1 MARLLNTGTVGAP
14 KFGACVDWLPLAL
27 RKIPPFSWAQFLV
40 AALVAFVSQTSV
52 ATHYY
57 VAVDG
62 NDANSGL
69 GPDKALSLKTIQ
81 AAVNKLQAGDTL
93 SIGGGVY
100 RETVVFHHSGTAKRP
115 IIVEPYKNEQV
126 IITGC
131 EPVTGWARY
140 TNNIWMAPMNWTLG
154 LGRNQ
159 VFDDGNV
166 LVEARFPNKP
176 GPGLEIPVPGLSKL
190 WPTFGEFSIP
200 AETGKSQPG
209 RIVSKLLEGQPDNYW
224 KGALYYGVHYQGW
237 SAQTGIIESSK
248 SGEIFVGNR
257 TRTWWFAAKN
267 YSQEM
272 GRGMIIGH
280 MHALDQPGEWVWQQN
295 MLYMIPP
302 DGGDPS
308 GLVEAKKRQLAFDLS
323 GQSYIHVRGLTVK
336 AASVKMDDS
345 AWCSFDH
352 CDLSYISHFT
362 LMYDIGQVEKGRDT
376 IKSGETGIFI
386 SGHDNAFLNCSVRF
400 SAGAG
405 FYLRGY
411 HQTIHNCLIDE
422 VDYTS
427 HYLNAVTEAVA
438 DFRDDEDLL
447 VGGHVIT
454 YNTMC
459 NAGRH
464 FFNFSGNGT
473 SLASRDRAPM
483 NYMAT
488 LFAHNHLYNGML
500 ETRDAGFLT
509 GYFSSGG
516 TLDGLNSQVAFNVM
530 HDSYDP
536 FGMRIKKLGIVYLDQ
551 GTCNVDLYDNLLWAK
566 PGSLPRDFWYNTCC
580 VGIHETN
587 NVFYPNFTRSSDALK
602 PNDFPEGKPFPFG
615 CNFSHPPPIPQWP
628 PLDSRLLPAES
639 VTSRSPGIV
648 KSTNG
653 LAGLTNGSWL
663 CFGNIDFHHHW
674 QSLVLH
680 FSSDAKQMNTD
691 KSDRTPPRHQKTTD
705 PLVLESIVNDGA
717 RADVQKNW
725 TFVHG
730 FTNGAWLRFN
740 QVPLGHGYQRFRII
754 YGHTNDVPRR
764 FEIHMDSVTGPLIGT
779 AVLPKTDKPR
789 VGWTQIY
796 GEGVGEVSS
805 QAVGTHDIF
814 LVFHSDDQKPI
825 GEFEYFR
832 FEQYKGEIAL
842 HKNDVKLE
850 IRIGSKDGEKIGE
863 IFPHFTGE
871 TAEFKDFAA
880 SLERVDAKSSLFI
893 VVRSKLDTPIGKIG
907 WIRLDRK
914 KEFY

>member
-1 MARLLNTGTVGAP
+1 MKKTVPFSRARLLATA
-14 KFGACVDWLPLAL
+14 
-27 RKIPPFSWAQFLV
+27 I
-40 AALVAFVSQTSV
+40 VAFVCQISE
-52 ATHYY
+52 ATHFY
-57 VAVDG
+57 VSTNG
-62 NDANSGL
+62 NDANSGR
-69 GPDKALSLKTIQ
+69 GPGREQSLKTIQ
-81 AAVNKLQAGDTL
+81 AAVDKLRPGDFL

-100 RETVVFHHSGTAKRP
+100 RETVVFHHSGTGES
-115 IIVEPYKNEQV
+115 IITVEPYRNERV

-131 EPVTGWARY
+131 EPVTGWTRY
-140 TNNIWMAPMNWTLG
+140 TNNIWMARMNWTLG

-166 LVEARFPNKP
+166 LIEARYPNEP
-176 GPGLEIPVPGLSKL
+176 DRGLEIPVRGLSKL

-200 AETGKSQPG
+200 ADTGKSQPG
-209 RIVSKLLEGQPDNYW
+209 RIVSKLLEREPDDYW
-224 KGALYYGVHYQGW
+224 RGALYYGVHYQGW

-248 SGEIFVGNR
+248 AGEIVVGDR
-257 TRTWWFAAKN
+257 TKTWWFAGTR
-267 YSQEM
+267 YGEEM

-280 MHALDQPGEWVWQQN
+280 MHALDQPGEWVWQRN

-302 DGGDPS
+302 AGAAPDGLID
-308 GLVEAKKRQLAFDLS
+308 AKKRQLAFDLS
-323 GQSYIHVRGLTVK
+323 GQSYIHIRGLAVN
-336 AASVKMDDS
+336 AASVKMDGS

-352 CDLSYISHFT
+352 CDFSYISHFT
-362 LMYDIGQVEKGRDT
+362 LMYGIGQVEKGRDT

-386 SGHDNAFLNCSVRF
+386 SGHDNAFLSCSVRF

-422 VDYTS
+422 VDYSS
-427 HYLNAVTEAVA
+427 HYLNAITEAVA
-438 DFRDDEDLL
+438 DFQDDEDLL

-454 YNTMC
+454 CNTMS

-473 SLASRDRAPM
+473 SMVSRNRAPM

-488 LFAHNHLYNGML
+488 LFAHNHLFNGML

-536 FGMRIKKLGIVYLDQ
+536 FGMRIKKLGIIYLDQ

-566 PGSLPRDFWYNTCC
+566 PGSLQQGFWYNTCC
-580 VGIHETN
+580 VGIRETN
-587 NVFYPNFTRSSDALK
+587 NVFYTNFIRSGNELR
-602 PNDFPEGKPFPFG
+602 PGDFPEGKAFQFG

-628 PLDSRLLPAES
+628 PLDSQWESAES
-639 VTSRSPGIV
+639 VTSFSPGIV

-653 LAGLTNGSWL
+653 LTGLTNGSWL
-663 CFGNIDFHHHW
+663 CFGNVDFNQHW
-674 QSLVLH
+674 QSIVLH

-691 KSDRTPPRHQKTTD
+691 KTDRTPPRHQKATD
-705 PLVLESIVNDGA
+705 PLVFEFAANDGV
-717 RADVQKNW
+717 RADVQKYW

-740 QVPLGHGYQRFRII
+740 KVPMGNGYRRFRII
-754 YGHTNDVPRR
+754 YGHTNEIPRTL
-764 FEIHMDSVTGPLIGT
+764 EVHMDSPTGPLIGT
-779 AVLPKTDKPR
+779 APLSKTDKPR
-789 VGWTQIY
+789 IGWTQIY
-796 GEGVGEVSS
+796 GEAIGEISS
-805 QAVGTHDIF
+805 LAVGTHDIF
-814 LVFHSDDQKPI
+814 LVFHSNDAKTI

-832 FEQYKGEIAL
+832 FEQYRGEIAL
-842 HKNDVKLE
+842 QKNDVKLE
-850 IRIGSKDGEKIGE
+850 IRIDSKDGEKIGD
-863 IFPHFTGE
+863 IFPHFTGGSANF
-871 TAEFKDFAA
+871 TDFVA
-880 SLERVDAKSSLFI
+880 SIEPTKAKGPLFI
-893 VVRSKLDTPIGKIG
+893 VVRSKLDSPIGEIG

-914 KEFY
+914 KDFITGIQQ